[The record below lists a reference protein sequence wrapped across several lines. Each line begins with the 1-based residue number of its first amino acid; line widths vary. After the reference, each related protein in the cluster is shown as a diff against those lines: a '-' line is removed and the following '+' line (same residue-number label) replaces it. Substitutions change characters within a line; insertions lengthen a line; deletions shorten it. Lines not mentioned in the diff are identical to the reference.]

1 VGNNM
6 KVIQIRD
13 DIYKSNLA
21 FSVLTDVGIQYC
33 DASEEAFNYY
43 QTYIIEDALRKLY
56 PKKRGKK

>member
-13 DIYKSNLA
+13 DIYHLA